1 MFLKLKGFLKNHM
14 IELLNKAPKI
24 LVIGDLMI
32 DHYLWGSSKRISPE
46 APVPVVK
53 IEHESTTLGG
63 AGNVVQN
70 LQVLGAKID
79 LISIIGECGTFAG
92 NKNISFSF
100 ILYSTNIPS
109 C

>member
-14 IELLNKAPKI
+14 IELLNKSPKI

-32 DHYLWGSSKRISPE
+32 DHYLWGSSERISPE

-53 IEHESTTLGG
+53 IDHESTTLGG

-79 LISIIGECGTFAG
+79 LISIVGEC
-92 NKNISFSF
+92 
-100 ILYSTNIPS
+100 STSKEN
-109 C
+109 